1 VGRKVIKSAIKGGNL
16 FFFFYLS
23 KLNKEIQAN
32 QGPKGVGSINVPN
45 QISSSLYGI
54 SIG

>member
-1 VGRKVIKSAIKGGNL
+1 VGRKVIKSAIKGGN
-16 FFFFYLS
+16 FFFYLS